1 MSRISERRN
10 KSGSDRCSPRLL
22 RQRYSGAIKTIK
34 LVVFITCSTMCSL
47 ICHVFIPDPA
57 DNPNYFNVENG
68 LASPAESRGSGIFTF
83 RKRTSSSNKQ
93 SPPSTIG
100 KYNNIEGKRRGSLKN
115 LWRSRSN
122 SNSINYPKVIRN
134 DSG

>member
-1 MSRISERRN
+1 MSSFHHA
-10 KSGSDRCSPRLL
+10 P
-22 RQRYSGAIKTIK
+22 T
-34 LVVFITCSTMCSL
+34 
-47 ICHVFIPDPA
+47 
-57 DNPNYFNVENG
+57 DNPNYFDVENG
-68 LASPAESRGSGIFTF
+68 LASPAESRSSGIFTF

-122 SNSINYPKVIRN
+122 SASINYPKVILMALRSKCIN
-134 DSG
+134 AIKTVFLSKRTQRLSTRAGIQLQLPRTHLVFNQG